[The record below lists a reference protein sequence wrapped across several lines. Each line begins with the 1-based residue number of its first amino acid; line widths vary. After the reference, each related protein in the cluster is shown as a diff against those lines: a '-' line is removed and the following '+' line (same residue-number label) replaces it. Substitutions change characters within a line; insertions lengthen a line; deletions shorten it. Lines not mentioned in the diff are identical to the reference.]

1 MVNHDVE
8 LVPGVLT
15 TRKEVA
21 GAFGGA
27 PYGGIEPAVASG
39 MVFVY
44 SDPKVGERHGY
55 TFDGQAE
62 DDDRGPLYLYTGE
75 GPTGDQVFTDGNKA
89 LLQHVKDGRT
99 VHLFAANG
107 NVVDPVTGKKKK
119 GKQQRYI
126 GQMIVDPDEPFE
138 WRRAPGTD
146 GVERWVIVFHLR
158 PDPQAAFAPQFTPA
172 DAIPAATG
180 HAVVDLDV
188 EDEPGAGAGAAA
200 DLAIDDVVPAGPSST
215 QVETE
220 EHATDATVANIPG
233 GQRTIQRREGRL
245 TKAYK
250 AHLVAAGHTVKRF
263 QITVEGVATTL
274 KTDLYDVTDNVL
286 YEAKGTVRRD
296 DVRMAIGQLFDYR
309 RHIDAPEGLRL
320 AVLLPGDPGK
330 DLRGLL
336 DDLGI
341 ALVIR
346 TAGDDFEGFPLA

>member
-1 MVNHDVE
+1 MANHDLE
-8 LVPGVLT
+8 LVPGLMT
-15 TRKEVA
+15 TRAEVA
-21 GAFGGA
+21 AAFGGA
-27 PYGGIEPAVASG
+27 LYGGIEPAVDSD
-39 MVFVY
+39 MVLVY
-44 SDPKVGERHGY
+44 SDPKVGELHGY

-75 GPTGDQVFTDGNKA
+75 GKTGDQVFTGGNKSLRDHA
-89 LLQHVKDGRT
+89 EDGRT
-99 VHLFAANG
+99 VQLFVADG
-107 NVVDPVTGKKKK
+107 NVIDPVTGKKKK
-119 GKQQRYI
+119 GKRQRYI
-126 GQMIVDPDEPFE
+126 GQMLVDPDEPFDR
-138 WRRAPGTD
+138 RRAPGRD

-158 PDPQAAFAPQFTPA
+158 PDPQAAFPPKFTPA
-172 DAIPAATG
+172 DAIPPATA
-180 HAVVDLDV
+180 HTVVDLDV
-188 EDEPGAGAGAAA
+188 EAEPETDA
-200 DLAIDDVVPAGPSST
+200 DNEAVVPAGPSSS

-220 EHATDATVANIPG
+220 EHATDETVANIPG

-263 QITVEGVATTL
+263 QIAVEGVATTL

-309 RHIDAPEGLRL
+309 RHIDAPEGLGL

-330 DLRGLL
+330 DLRALL
-336 DDLGI
+336 DSLGI

-346 TAGDDFEGFPLA
+346 TEGGFEGFPLN